1 MVAMTNHAPAS
12 FDEAINAATVPNHAG
27 VVSDVPHGAADEGEE
42 GGHDDHADAEEPL
55 GPIDVQAWGALIA
68 GAALG
73 LAVAFCIAISTSYL
87 G

>member
-1 MVAMTNHAPAS
+1 MVAMTDHAPAS
-12 FDEAINAATVPNHAG
+12 SDAAVDAATDPNHPG
-27 VVSDVPHGAADEGEE
+27 VVSDAPHGAADEGDE

-55 GPIDVQAWGALIA
+55 GPIAVQAWGALIA

>member
-1 MVAMTNHAPAS
+1 MVAMTDHAPAS
-12 FDEAINAATVPNHAG
+12 SVAAVDAATDPNHPG
-27 VVSDVPHGAADEGEE
+27 VVSDAPHGAADEGEG
-42 GGHDDHADAEEPL
+42 GGHDDHDEEPL